1 MSAAVT
7 RRCDQSL
14 RDQPSLFD
22 EPAVVMGSPTTRR
35 QVSERRGRAARDEQ
49 HRAKQSTTSRDREEV
64 FARVVA
70 AGTRGT
76 TLDDIAAAMKRPPNA
91 LSGRVTELVAA
102 GRLFRTSEKR
112 TTRAGGSAGVLVAVG
127 DQGERRKVEGDR
139 EEVGGDGRVSVHLG
153 DLHGQSGS
161 GGCSGAWDGADVHLG
176 DLHRKSGSG
185 LAPVQLGDE
194 SGERGDGMIA
204 MKAPVDLPDADTG
217 PESPRDASG
226 CSLQPGSMYR
236 VDGRRVMCFE
246 DDCQLFVQA
255 CSAAGNAVM
264 GSRPER
270 VQELPA
276 RVRIVRVDR
285 GRCG

>member
-7 RRCDQSL
+7 RRRDQSL

-35 QVSERRGRAARDEQ
+35 QVSERRGHAARDEQ
-49 HRAKQSTTSRDREEV
+49 HAAKQSTTSRDREEV

-76 TLDDIAAAMKRPPNA
+76 TLDYIAAAMKRPPNA

-102 GRLFRTSEKR
+102 GRVFRTAEKR

-139 EEVGGDGRVSVHLG
+139 EEVCVDGSVSVHLG
-153 DLHGQSGS
+153 DLHRQSG
-161 GGCSGAWDGADVHLG
+161 
-176 DLHRKSGSG
+176 RGS
-185 LAPVQLGDE
+185 APVQLGDE

-276 RVRIVRVDR
+276 QVRIVRVDR